1 MAMRLVAVGTRVPAW
16 VTAGYDE
23 YARRL
28 NGPYR
33 LQLTEIPAGHR
44 GKGADLSRLLREEG
58 DRILGVIPAE
68 AFVVT
73 LDVRG
78 RMRSS
83 EALVQDLE
91 SWLRAGRLTFIIGG
105 AEGLSQSCQERAND
119 SWSLSPLT
127 LPHALVRVV
136 VAEQLYRAFAT
147 LTDKPYH
154 RAQE

>member
-16 VTAGYDE
+16 VTAGYAE

-28 NGPYR
+28 TGPYR
-33 LQLTEIPAGHR
+33 LELTEIPAGHR
-44 GKGADLSRLLREEG
+44 TRGADLNRLRREEG
-58 DRILGVIPAE
+58 ERILGVIPEE

-83 EALVQDLE
+83 EALAQDLG
-91 SWLRAGRLTFIIGG
+91 SWLRASRVTFVIGG
-105 AEGLSQSCQERAND
+105 AEGLPAACHERAND

-127 LPHALVRVV
+127 LPHALVRVF

>member
-16 VTAGYDE
+16 VTAGYDD

-28 NGPYR
+28 TGPYR
-33 LQLTEIPAGHR
+33 LQLTEIAAAHHA
-44 GKGADLSRLLREEG
+44 KGTDRNRLLREEG
-58 DRILGVIPAE
+58 ARILDAIPGE

-78 RMRSS
+78 RMRTS
-83 EALVQDLE
+83 ETLVQDLE
-91 SWLRAGRLTFIIGG
+91 TWMRHGRLTFVIGG
-105 AEGLSQSCQERAND
+105 AEGLSAGCQERADD

-127 LPHALVRVV
+127 LPHALVRVL
-136 VAEQLYRAFAT
+136 VAEQLYRAFAM

-154 RAQE
+154 RGGE